1 VRVNFNYFISQA
13 VFAYI
18 LDAVDLV
25 ATDGWKLLPQYRFEE
40 ATGLWTHVGG
50 VVEPPLSLR
59 DIRYENGRL
68 RHPSHG
74 RRQEPE
80 TSLARYLEEARA
92 IVDQPPPVPAGTPRH
107 DLSADFEALRWFWLP
122 EEVTAA
128 ARA

>member
-1 VRVNFNYFISQA
+1 VNFNYFISEA
-13 VFAYI
+13 VFSYI

-25 ATDGWKLLPQYRFEE
+25 ATDGWRLLPQYRFEE

-59 DIRYENGRL
+59 DIHYDAGQM

-80 TSLARYLEEARA
+80 SSLARYLADARA
-92 IVDQPPPVPAGTPRH
+92 IVDRPPVVSEGGPPAH
-107 DLSADFEALRWFWLP
+107 QLSEDFEALRWFWLP
-122 EEVTAA
+122 EEIATA